1 MYVHNA
7 WNLTYATE
15 MTTATIDGCIEWIF
29 ENCYLMGSFD
39 SERYKSMKG
48 NFSDGGNE

>member
-1 MYVHNA
+1 
-7 WNLTYATE
+7 
-15 MTTATIDGCIEWIF
+15 MTTATIESCIEWVFENCIEWIF